1 LYRIIVQSN
10 TTLKVGK
17 YRFAVGDKHE
27 RWWLCSSRV
36 SIELENTPSP
46 TSFTG
51 TSFGGIPMSDMRTV
65 RGMRDLFGPEMRAKD
80 YLMKTAIEIFQ
91 KFGYEPLDS
100 PVMELWQ
107 TLSAKGGEEVEAET
121 FKFTDKGER
130 EVGLRFDLTVPLARI
145 AATNPHLPKPFKRYA
160 VGKAWRYDR
169 PQAGRYREFE
179 QADVDIIGADSPAA
193 DAEVVL
199 IALEFLRRVLGSEY
213 RIRINNRKVLKG
225 LTEKAG
231 VPDELAFEC
240 FRAIDKL
247 DKIGRD
253 GVLQELDERGISKKS
268 SDFLID
274 AINVNGTG
282 VESLGEFRKILAES
296 KIGIAG
302 VEELVIMAQIFD
314 DAGVGDKVLFD
325 MSLARGLDYYTGPVF
340 EGIYLGEPQVGS
352 ILGGGRY
359 DHLIE
364 RFGGPP
370 TPATGISL
378 GIGRLIEVVIAR
390 GLPEGIIP
398 DLDVFV
404 APLKPPMIRYGMA
417 IQNKLVREGISCEVD
432 LMDRSL
438 KKLFAQADSKNASL
452 TIIVGERD
460 VEKGEVS
467 VRNMKTKET
476 DQVKIESI
484 IEFIKK
490 TLKK

>member
-1 LYRIIVQSN
+1 VKK
-10 TTLKVGK
+10 TG
-17 YRFAVGDKHE
+17 FEFGDKSE
-27 RWWLCSSRV
+27 RWWLCSSGLP
-36 SIELENTPSP
+36 IELEDTPPPASV
-46 TSFTG
+46 TES
-51 TSFGGIPMSDMRTV
+51 SFGGLPMSEMRTV
-65 RGMRDLFGPEMRAKD
+65 RGMRDLFGPEMRVKD
-80 YLMKTAIEIFQ
+80 YLVATAIDVFQ

-100 PVMELWQ
+100 PVMELWE

-160 VGKAWRYDR
+160 IGKAWRYDR

-179 QADVDIIGADSPAA
+179 QADVDIIGAASPAA

-199 IALEFLRRVLGSEY
+199 VALEFLRRIFGEDYL
-213 RIRINNRKVLKG
+213 IIINNRKVLKG
-225 LTEKAG
+225 LTERAG
-231 VPDELAFEC
+231 VPDDLAFEC

-253 GVLQELDERGISKKS
+253 GVLEELKNRGISKES

-274 AINVNGTG
+274 AIAIKGSG
-282 VESLGEFRKILAES
+282 VDALGEFSELLTGSE
-296 KIGIAG
+296 IGMEG
-302 VEELVIMAQIFD
+302 VKELVMMAEIFD
-314 DAGVGDKVLFD
+314 DAGVGDKIVFD

-340 EGIYLGEPQVGS
+340 EGRYLGKPKVGS

-364 RFGGPP
+364 KFGGQA

-378 GIGRLIEVVIAR
+378 GIGRMIEVVLAR
-390 GLPEGIIP
+390 GLPENLIP
-398 DLDVFV
+398 KLDVFI
-404 APLKPPMIRYGMA
+404 APIKSPMVRYAMT
-417 IQNKLVREGISCEVD
+417 IQNDLVKAGISCQVD

-452 TIIVGERD
+452 TVIIGQRD
-460 VEKGEVS
+460 IEKGEVS
-467 VRNMKTKET
+467 VRDMKTKDTE
-476 DQVKIESI
+476 QVKLDSVA
-484 IEFIKK
+484 EFIKK
-490 TLKK
+490 SLKK